1 MVVGYWSKFVSY
13 HFRHCFLST
22 VFKATAPTPS
32 AILLAAFF
40 IKGLTMRLPVAAN
53 DNVAGHKLLT
63 FPELKSVKGIPFTR
77 RHIARLEDNGAFPAR
92 VNIGQHR
99 VGWIELEIDQHIAEK
114 IAARPP
120 RKNAMGAT
128 LH

>member
-1 MVVGYWSKFVSY
+1 MPD
-13 HFRHCFLST
+13 HQANL
-22 VFKATAPTPS
+22 PL
-32 AILLAAFF
+32 AILLTVFYG
-40 IKGLTMRLPVAAN
+40 KKRMNLPIPAN
-53 DNVAGHKLLT
+53 DNVAGQKLLT

-99 VGWIELEIDQHIAEK
+99 VGWIELEIDQHIAKK

-128 LH
+128 WH